1 METVP
6 KQYWFKRKRFG
17 WGWTPTTWQGWMVI
31 ALFTIFVLFGVALVK
46 NAQILTGILCWVT
59 ATVILTAGSLLRG
72 PKPKWRWGWKP
83 DDDPDKDF

>member
-17 WGWTPTTWQGWMVI
+17 WGWTPVTWQGWAVI
-31 ALFTIFVLFGVALVK
+31 ALFTIFVLFGVGLAK
-46 NAQILTGILCWVT
+46 DADIAAGILCWI
-59 ATVILTAGSLLRG
+59 AALVILTAGSLLRG
-72 PKPKWRWGWKP
+72 PKPKWRWGWNP